1 MREIQLPRSDGSSWE
16 IIDAGVA
23 AIKAP
28 IRRIHWFADD
38 GGYWSRHSSKAINEC
53 LGLSARADV
62 WNWALA
68 GFGSAHLGLFFFQN
82 LDRHRSVAHQ

>member
-38 GGYWSRHSSKAINEC
+38 GGVLVKAQ
-53 LGLSARADV
+53 LKSY
-62 WNWALA
+62 
-68 GFGSAHLGLFFFQN
+68 Q
-82 LDRHRSVAHQ
+82 